1 MEIVDEILTPGCPN
15 CAIKHLSAAIA
26 YAAVDSMPD
35 YDLPVWAVNEAR
47 ARINAVEF
55 LEGYTSHFELAV
67 GFLELAEE
75 EACSVGVNG
84 NARVIRERR
93 TRLMASKDA
102 RNVSAFVASIAPGCK
117 LMATA
122 HIAEALREMPN
133 DAEFRKILLDHF
145 TGKCDTKAELVA
157 CLRSAIEHVRREYFD
172 LPEPAVGEGE
182 QENKGETDM
191 ATTKKTPAKKATCGA
206 CKGGKTAA
214 KAPAKKTATKD
225 ATKAACKGGK
235 CSKKRK

>member
-15 CAIKHLSAAIA
+15 CAIKHLSAAVTYIA
-26 YAAVDSMPD
+26 LDSIPD

-67 GFLELAEE
+67 GFMELAEE
-75 EACSVGVNG
+75 EACSVGSSV

-93 TRLMASKDA
+93 VKLMMSKDA
-102 RNVSAFVASIAPGCK
+102 KNVSAFVASIAPGCK

-133 DAEFRKILLDHF
+133 DDKFRKILIGPI
-145 TGKCDTKAELVA
+145 GKRETKAEVVA

-235 CSKKRK
+235 CNKKCK

>member
-15 CAIKHLSAAIA
+15 CALKHLSAAVT
-26 YAAVDSMPD
+26 YAALDSMPD

-67 GFLELAEE
+67 GFMELAEE
-75 EACSVGVNG
+75 EACSAGVNG

-93 TRLMASKDA
+93 VKLMTSKDA
-102 RNVSAFVASIAPGCK
+102 KNVGAFVASIAPGCK

-133 DAEFRKILLDHF
+133 DAEFRKILLSHI
-145 TGKCDTKAELVA
+145 GKCDTKAEVVA
-157 CLRSAIEHVRREYFD
+157 CLRSAIEHVRKEYFD
-172 LPEPAVGEGE
+172 FEDIPEPVVGEGE
-182 QENKGETDM
+182 HENKGETDM
-191 ATTKKTPAKKATCGA
+191 ATTKKTTAKKAA
-206 CKGGKTAA
+206 CATAKGGKAACATAKGGKTA
-214 KAPAKKTATKD
+214 
-225 ATKAACKGGK
+225 CK
-235 CSKKRK
+235 SKKCAK